1 MTKKNNQSVRLKW
14 NNIVMQIHLVM
25 YTYSAYTHKLH
36 AAYVP
41 LLYYY
46 YIYSCCSDL
55 QVTYTAHTETYLYVY
70 LFASLN
76 LHSSEI

>member
-25 YTYSAYTHKLH
+25 YTYCAYTHKLH

-55 QVTYTAHTETYLYVY
+55 VM
-70 LFASLN
+70 
-76 LHSSEI
+76 